1 MPSHERILKVI
12 CNIHMTYSSNQ
23 LEIVFLLECT
33 ALAVV
38 VGRFQEKRYRRR
50 VFPRPHHLK
59 RRGCAPCLPPSVRRR
74 WWPQKENVD
83 GATLYRTDSTEG
95 EKKPLRKCVGLEARE
110 NTTTTAVFD
119 ALKAFGKP
127 DAAGMETPGS
137 RPREP

>member
-23 LEIVFLLECT
+23 IEIVFLLERT

-50 VFPRPHHLK
+50 AFPPPHHLK
-59 RRGCAPCLPPSVRRR
+59 RRGCAPCLPPSVR
-74 WWPQKENVD
+74 
-83 GATLYRTDSTEG
+83 
-95 EKKPLRKCVGLEARE
+95 RE

-127 DAAGMETPGS
+127 DASGMETPGS
-137 RPREP
+137 KPREP